1 MEIFKALCASF
12 FNIQSSIFNS
22 EVYFALERDGRGSI
36 LFGNENKSK
45 LSFAFLS
52 FFYNFVIE

>member
-22 EVYFALERDGRGSI
+22 EAPLRAGDGRGS
-36 LFGNENKSK
+36 LLYHF
-45 LSFAFLS
+45 SFII
-52 FFYNFVIE
+52 YQPTVTD